1 MNYQIDTI
9 DRHILRRL
17 QEDSRT
23 AYLEIARELGVAG
36 GTIHARIHR
45 LREAGVVRG
54 ARIVL
59 DPMRLG
65 YTVAAFIGIRL
76 VHARSCGDVQ
86 AALARF
92 PEIVEIHYTTGTYS
106 LLIKVVVPEMRDLHA
121 LLFDKLQQLE
131 EIQSTET
138 FVILDT
144 RVDRDLA
151 L

>member
-1 MNYQIDTI
+1 MDYQIDSI

-23 AYLEIARELGVAG
+23 PYLEIARELGVAG
-36 GTIHARIHR
+36 GTIHTRINR
-45 LREAGVVRG
+45 LREAGIIRG
-54 ARIVL
+54 ARMVL
-59 DPMRLG
+59 DPTRLG
-65 YTVAAFIGIRL
+65 LTVAAFIGVRL

-106 LLIKVVVPEMRDLHA
+106 LLIKVLVPEMRDLHA

-144 RVDRDLA
+144 LVDREMA
-151 L
+151 I